1 VRLLP
6 ASGIYPEPKRRA
18 NGIVCFVLEAEP
30 GNWTM
35 LALELVRRIVLDTV
49 VLFAI
54 VMNVN
59 VPYNL

>member
-1 VRLLP
+1 
-6 ASGIYPEPKRRA
+6 
-18 NGIVCFVLEAEP
+18 
-30 GNWTM
+30 M